1 MFKSLSAN
9 LNSLKLFYNT
19 EGQKSI
25 LHSQENTLQSYF
37 GFQTYLAT
45 PNQFTEDVD
54 FSSDG
59 HFFGSFLQL
68 LTYFKEILFFFQTYL
83 ATPNQF
89 TEDVDFSSDG
99 HFFGSFLQ
107 LLTYFKEIL
116 FFFQTYLATPNQ
128 FTEDV
133 DFSSD
138 GQHII
143 GARFMIQGA
152 HIYDTNQEQIFVEE
166 LRAVCHNSQFN
177 VTVFHPFFIFFDQV
191 SY

>member
-9 LNSLKLFYNT
+9 LISLKLFYNT

-37 GFQTYLAT
+37 G
-45 PNQFTEDVD
+45 
-54 FSSDG
+54 
-59 HFFGSFLQL
+59 
-68 LTYFKEILFFFQTYL
+68 
-83 ATPNQF
+83 
-89 TEDVDFSSDG
+89 
-99 HFFGSFLQ
+99 
-107 LLTYFKEIL
+107 
-116 FFFQTYLATPNQ
+116 FQTYLATPNQ

-191 SY
+191 IYLRGIAIWSGVA

>member
-37 GFQTYLAT
+37 G
-45 PNQFTEDVD
+45 
-54 FSSDG
+54 
-59 HFFGSFLQL
+59 
-68 LTYFKEILFFFQTYL
+68 FQTYL